1 VEDLRIAIIA
11 CDHFKMELEALTE
24 GDDEFVYHEYLEYR
38 LHESLKE
45 LRATVIERVNSL
57 EGRGGAVLLGYGT
70 CGSLK
75 NVISELKV
83 PTVMFAAEDC
93 IGVYLTQEVYEREKK
108 STPLTYYSTP
118 YFSEIDMDWY
128 ERDWRTKMGPVA
140 DSLDFKETF
149 SKLFDGYSRSLYVH
163 TIGDRECFE
172 RKAMKF
178 ADELTLRYE
187 TRDGTLSVM
196 EKAITTVK
204 ELARTVA
211 KACTEGATANGP
223 EEGAR

>member
-1 VEDLRIAIIA
+1 MRIAIIA

-45 LRATVIERVNSL
+45 LRATVIERVNSM
-57 EGRGGAVLLGYGT
+57 EGRVDAVLLGYGT

-75 NVISELKV
+75 NVVSELKV
-83 PTVMFAAEDC
+83 PTVMFAADDC

-118 YFSEIDMDWY
+118 YFSEMDMDWH
-128 ERDWRTKMGPVA
+128 EQDWKRKMGPVA

-178 ADELTLRYE
+178 ADELSLRYE

-196 EKAITTVK
+196 EEAIAKVK
-204 ELARTVA
+204 ELARTAVEGS
-211 KACTEGATANGP
+211 TEGAANGP
-223 EEGAR
+223 EEGSR